1 MYQSNPVG
9 VELFSYVRTFVG
21 VMLQILCTE
30 IYASE
35 VKLYI
40 SSFDLFSKK
49 QRWFSPKRRI
59 HNTQPNYSFLCEKS
73 DMSVRFLNAI
83 NIDFHL

>member
-9 VELFSYVRTFVG
+9 VELFSYVRTFVR

-40 SSFDLFSKK
+40 SSFDLFSKFAEEK
-49 QRWFSPKRRI
+49 D
-59 HNTQPNYSFLCEKS
+59 TQHATKLQLP
-73 DMSVRFLNAI
+73 VRKVGHVCTVFKC
-83 NIDFHL
+83 H